1 MLLKSILRV
10 TAPVLTAVAAAYI
23 LYPPVAA
30 VKKRVKSRRLACVL
44 VFALIFAP
52 LLAVLLYAFCS
63 LRSEGGGSAAEGL
76 LMYINMFTRRI
87 NSACFRLCELSDRA
101 GCKFIRHYL
110 DEMVRGTQL
119 PAAELVKRL
128 SSALLDIML
137 GMVMA
142 FYLLTDE
149 DAAEEARR
157 VAGVLLPK
165 RVYSGLARICGDI
178 DAVFSGYIRGQL
190 TDSLIMCV
198 LITVVLW
205 LVGIPFAPFIGVVSG
220 IANLVPYFGSL
231 LALALTVLS
240 AVLSGEGLRVWY
252 GAAAVIAVQQLDALV
267 ISPKIVGKRVRIT
280 PFGVIAALSVGGRLF
295 GLWGMVLAVPLCA
308 VAKLLI
314 LRKYY
319 RQRA

>member
-1 MLLKSILRV
+1 MEGDKLLLKSILRV

-76 LMYINMFTRRI
+76 LLYINMFTRRI
-87 NSACFRLCELSDRA
+87 NSAYFRLCELSDRA

-165 RVYSGLARICGDI
+165 RVYSGLTRICGDI
-178 DAVFSGYIRGQL
+178 DAVFS
-190 TDSLIMCV
+190 
-198 LITVVLW
+198 
-205 LVGIPFAPFIGVVSG
+205 VVSRFSG
-220 IANLVPYFGSL
+220 FSDVSVP
-231 LALALTVLS
+231 
-240 AVLSGEGLRVWY
+240 
-252 GAAAVIAVQQLDALV
+252 AVIPAVSSSLYSSV
-267 ISPKIVGKRVRIT
+267 IMSPCNQIFYYFSRNHKPR
-280 PFGVIAALSVGGRLF
+280 GGRNK
-295 GLWGMVLAVPLCA
+295 GNASGRPLSDIPGFFSG
-308 VAKLLI
+308 K
-314 LRKYY
+314 
-319 RQRA
+319 